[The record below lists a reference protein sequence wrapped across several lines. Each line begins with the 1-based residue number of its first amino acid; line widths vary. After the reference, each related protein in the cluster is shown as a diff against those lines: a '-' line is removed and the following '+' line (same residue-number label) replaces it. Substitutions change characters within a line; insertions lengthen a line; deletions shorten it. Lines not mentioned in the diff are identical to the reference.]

1 VLLRKRF
8 VHRQRQAV
16 LDFADFSSG
25 LEKALRNERRTENP
39 PEIDSDPI

>member
-1 VLLRKRF
+1 M
-8 VHRQRQAV
+8 A

-39 PEIDSDPI
+39 PEIASEPIKISPRFYPCS